1 MSVRSILRGWQRLWR
16 SWNPYGAAA
25 LLLLLALP
33 AARHY
38 LEASMTRH
46 MLVQFPLLALAGFL
60 LAGRLP
66 QRWVARI
73 NRWNGLGITGLFA
86 TALVTALLM
95 IPRVLDLAL
104 VNSRIEL
111 AKWLALI
118 ACGIAL
124 RLSWE
129 PAGLLI
135 QGFFLGNVLPMTV
148 VVGYLFESSPVRVC
162 NAYLLDDQDRLGQR
176 LIWISAAIGL
186 VWFVCLV
193 RTLMQREAASALE
206 AAQDENPSATESAA
220 P

>member
-1 MSVRSILRGWQRLWR
+1 MSLRSILRGWRRLWR
-16 SWNPYGAAA
+16 SWNPHAAAA

-38 LEASMTRH
+38 LESSMTRH

-60 LAGRLP
+60 LAGKLP
-66 QRWVARI
+66 QRWLAGV
-73 NRWNGLGITGLFA
+73 NRWNGYGITGLFA
-86 TALVTALLM
+86 AALVLALLM

-104 VNSRIEL
+104 VNDRIEL

-118 ACGIAL
+118 ACGAAL
-124 RLSWE
+124 RLSWA

-162 NAYLLDDQDRLGQR
+162 NAYLLDDQERLGER
-176 LIWISAAIGL
+176 LIWISAATGL
-186 VWFVCLV
+186 VWFACLV
-193 RTLMQREAASALE
+193 RTLMQREAAAALD
-206 AAQDENPSATESAA
+206 AAADENRKPAESAA